1 MTNLQSMM
9 MRRASAYGQASA
21 SHAHAARMTA
31 GSHSVLFVDAIV
43 LASIII
49 CAAIANSVISIS
61 VISISVILVLAVL
74 VVGMILQVLVLLVME
89 YGFTPRSR

>member
-21 SHAHAARMTA
+21 SHAHAARMTT

-49 CAAIANSVISIS
+49 CAAIANS

>member
-49 CAAIANSVISIS
+49 CSAIANSVISIS
-61 VISISVILVLAVL
+61 AILVLAVL